1 MADFDP
7 SSIEDM
13 TRLRRAIREQRER
26 FKPYYENRKVLQEAL
41 SDPVHRSVHVD
52 TLDRKPHN
60 ALDKAL
66 RIITRSVVDQNPTLR
81 VVRTKQPRTAGML
94 KAQLDV
100 WGRQIGMADVLQGM
114 FQEAWLRWGIAYTGY
129 ETPDIGRGMAPFV
142 HVLDFDDYFID
153 DRGNDETDIDFE
165 GHYWS
170 VRIFELEN
178 NESYNQEAVAKL
190 RQSAKT
196 RYRNQVSTIYDW
208 VDVRTVWLP
217 HEGIEV
223 TITDDDNNSIPE
235 PLRVRPYIGPPPG
248 PYVRLSF
255 GNVRGNMIPV
265 SRASMLYDLHEFIM
279 RAYRQV
285 YKQADRSLEF
295 FAYSGEAEKDAEKH
309 RVAQDGEY
317 VNMENP
323 AGVQRVK
330 KGGVDPQTLA
340 AAIHADDLFDSD
352 AGNLKLMG
360 GLGPS
365 AETLGQERGLGAGV
379 QAMIDDFRQKMNK
392 LAKRLYE
399 VGAWYILNDP
409 FNGRSEEFPNNA
421 KRMVEWVTSNGN
433 TVSSEWSPDSAFQ
446 LDPSDPDMEIVP
458 GSMVSRSAEGQLQA
472 LIQSFQV
479 IAGAMALPGAKPGI
493 FDLEYFTKLIAEYS
507 NQPEIEK
514 LFTTATDSSSV
525 APGAEGATQFG
536 QQKGSATPPQ
546 GAGGQPQQNKL
557 AERLIF
563 SGGANQPGNGQQS
576 Q

>member
-1 MADFDP
+1 MANFDP
-7 SSIEDM
+7 ASIEDM
-13 TRLRRAIREQRER
+13 TRLRRAIREQRDR

-41 SDPVHRSVHVD
+41 SDPVHRSVNVD

-81 VVRTKQPRTAGML
+81 VVRTKQPRTAAML

-100 WGRQIGMADVLQGM
+100 WGRQIRMADVLQAM

-129 ETPDIGRGMAPFV
+129 EVPDVGHGMAPFV

-153 DRGNDETDIDFE
+153 DRGNDENDIDFE

-170 VRIFELEN
+170 VRLFELEN
-178 NESYNQEAVAKL
+178 NPSYDQDVVGRL
-190 RQSAKT
+190 RQAAKT
-196 RYRNQVSTIYDW
+196 RYRNQISTIYDW
-208 VDVRTVWLP
+208 VDVRSVWLP
-217 HEGIEV
+217 HEGVEV
-223 TITDDDNNSIPE
+223 TLTDDDNNSIPE
-235 PLRVRPYIGPPPG
+235 PLRVREYIGPPPG

-255 GNVRGNMIPV
+255 GNVRGNMIPI

-285 YKQADRSLEF
+285 YTQADRSLEF
-295 FAYSGEAEKDAEKH
+295 FAYSGESERDAEKH
-309 RVAQDGEY
+309 RTAQDGEY

-323 AGVQRVK
+323 AGVQRIK

-379 QAMIDDFRQKMNK
+379 QAMVDDMKQRMDK
-392 LAKRLYE
+392 LAKKLYE
-399 VGAWYILNDP
+399 IGGWYLLHDP
-409 FNGRSEEFPNNA
+409 FNGRSAEFPSRP
-421 KRMVEWVTSNGN
+421 KKMVEFVTSNGN
-433 TVSSEWSPDSAFQ
+433 TVEPEFSPDMALS
-446 LDPSDPDMEIVP
+446 LDPNDPDMEIVP

-472 LIQSFQV
+472 LIQSFGT
-479 IAGAMALPGAKPGI
+479 IASAMALPGAKPGI

-514 LFTTATDSSSV
+514 LFGTAPDAASV
-525 APGAEGATQFG
+525 VPGAEGAAQFA
-536 QQKGSATPPQ
+536 QQRPAPQ
-546 GAGGQPQQNKL
+546 RSGGNGQPQQNKL

-563 SGGANQPGNGQQS
+563 SGGAADSGATQ
-576 Q
+576 